1 LRDSLS
7 LWHVPAKIIDG
18 YQAELPDPWLKDG
31 NVWEFRKPDKAVTV
45 RFGGYIREEDVEGR
59 RIFHHEGYQPV
70 LAVPYDMPV
79 AGYHNKTVNTL
90 RLWSAEVMPLD
101 TEEGPYSNRD
111 YVKDMEYRKAV
122 ESISEILYPDDSQYE
137 GRVLRLKQQYFMVS
151 AGLQSIIR
159 RYKKRHESL
168 MDFHEKIALHIN
180 DTHPVVIVPE
190 LMRILID
197 EEGMTW
203 DDAWRVTTN
212 TVSYTNHTV
221 MPEAFEK
228 WPIDVFK
235 ELLPRIYM
243 IVHEIN
249 ERWCRELWNRYP
261 GEWDRI
267 REMAVLAD
275 GYVHMANLAVVG
287 SYSVN
292 GVAKIHTEILKKSV
306 LKRFY
311 EYAPSK
317 FNNKTNGITHRRWL
331 MKANP
336 DLTGIISEKIGKAG
350 WYMPRICFD

>member
-1 LRDSLS
+1 VEDWGVWHLFLDSMAS
-7 LWHVPAKIIDG
+7 LHIPGHGCGIRYRYGMFRQKIIDG

-168 MDFHEKIALHIN
+168 MDFMKIDSSHQRHASGCYCSG
-180 DTHPVVIVPE
+180 TH
-190 LMRILID
+190 
-197 EEGMTW
+197 
-203 DDAWRVTTN
+203 
-212 TVSYTNHTV
+212 
-221 MPEAFEK
+221 
-228 WPIDVFK
+228 
-235 ELLPRIYM
+235 
-243 IVHEIN
+243 
-249 ERWCRELWNRYP
+249 
-261 GEWDRI
+261 
-267 REMAVLAD
+267 AD
-275 GYVHMANLAVVG
+275 SH
-287 SYSVN
+287 
-292 GVAKIHTEILKKSV
+292 
-306 LKRFY
+306 
-311 EYAPSK
+311 
-317 FNNKTNGITHRRWL
+317 
-331 MKANP
+331 
-336 DLTGIISEKIGKAG
+336 
-350 WYMPRICFD
+350 